1 MDRIHLMAAFIA
13 VGEEQSFAAAARRLG
28 VSRPSITR
36 AISSLEEVVGV
47 KLLLRTTRSVR
58 LTEAGSRYL
67 DDVRVIMAKIDEAD
81 ELIAGV
87 NTTPQGHLNVTASVL
102 FGAAFVTPCVV
113 EYLLKF
119 PEMTVSAYFLDR
131 VVNMVDEGMD
141 VALRIGPVSDPGL
154 TAVRVGQ
161 VRRVLCASPQYLAA
175 HGIPQHPGELA
186 RHTLIAASGISPEA
200 MWKFGHGPDELV
212 IRTAPRLTVAS
223 NDAAIEAALLGV
235 GLTRLLSY
243 QIACHLAEGR
253 LKIVL
258 AEYEEAPLP
267 VQVLHRSDKHGA
279 SKIRAFI
286 DLLVQRL
293 GSNTDLN

>member
-1 MDRIHLMAAFIA
+1 MDRIQLMAIFIA

-58 LTEAGSRYL
+58 LTEAGNRYL
-67 DDVRVIMAKIDEAD
+67 DDVRIIMAKIAEAD
-81 ELIAGV
+81 AVVAGV
-87 NTTPQGHLNVTASVL
+87 NAMPQGHLNITASVL

-113 EYLLKF
+113 EYLRKF

-131 VVNMVDEGMD
+131 VVNLVEEGMD
-141 VALRIGPVSDPGL
+141 VALRIGHMAASDL
-154 TAVRVGQ
+154 KVIHVGQ

-175 HGIPQHPGELA
+175 YGIPQHPDQLSQ
-186 RHTLIAASGISPEA
+186 HMIIAATGISPEI
-200 MWKFGHGPDELV
+200 MWKFGRDPDQFA
-212 IRTAPRLTVAS
+212 IRMSPRLSVAS
-223 NDAAIEAALLGV
+223 NDAAIEAALMGV

-243 QIACHLAEGR
+243 QVAAHLGEGS

-258 AEYEEAPLP
+258 ADYEETPLP
-267 VQVLHRSDKHGA
+267 VQVLCREDKYGV
-279 SKIRAFI
+279 SKMREFI
-286 DLLVQRL
+286 DLLVLRL
-293 GSNTDLN
+293 SSDINLN